1 MSTNETRTGSSTY
14 NIDKLTETN
23 YRSWAQQMQ
32 WILDER
38 NLWDIV
44 NGMEIRP
51 QRPAAPSNEEST
63 TTAPPDVTALAEYET
78 MLEDFITRSKKA
90 RSTIGASISA
100 SIMVYIEGLTD
111 AAKMWQILEE
121 KYNPRTQTT
130 LFQIIR
136 QFMTI
141 KMGEGDNMEKHLQNV
156 QTLKRKCEEQGE
168 EISDNVYVAI
178 LLNSV
183 SEEYKIAVTILESQ
197 AQLTP
202 ASIINRLME
211 EYRKNITGSGGSLS
225 KMVMALLSKQ
235 KEKSSKSK
243 ASQKG
248 KTASQS
254 SSEECTHCSRK
265 GHDESKCW
273 IKHPELRPTKKG
285 SKKPTI
291 SMMAVSRNSLA
302 KTPATHWYLDSGSS
316 DHFSP
321 YKELFDVLKPLS
333 KPIEINT
340 AEGTAYG
347 IAKGRIQLSVKA
359 K

>member
-23 YRSWAQQMQ
+23 YRSWAQQLQ

-38 NLWDIV
+38 NLWEIV
-44 NGMEIRP
+44 NGTETRP
-51 QRPAAPSNEEST
+51 QRPTADAPTSEDAEEVAAAQAT
-63 TTAPPDVTALAEYET
+63 LTTAIGEYET
-78 MLEDFITRSKKA
+78 RLEDFIQRSKKA

-100 SIMVYIEGLTD
+100 SIMVYIEGKTD
-111 AAKMWQILEE
+111 PAQMWQILEE

-136 QFMTI
+136 QFMNV
-141 KMGEGDNMEKHLQNV
+141 KMGEGDNMEKHLQTV
-156 QTLKRKCEEQGE
+156 QTLKQKCEEQGE

-211 EYRKNITGSGGSLS
+211 EYRKNVRGSGGSLS

-235 KEKSSKSK
+235 REKDKSKSK
-243 ASQKG
+243 SSQKG
-248 KTASQS
+248 KSTSSSSESSQSTQS
-254 SSEECTHCSRK
+254 SSEECNHCTRK
-265 GHDESKCW
+265 GHDESQC
-273 IKHPELRPTKKG
+273 
-285 SKKPTI
+285 
-291 SMMAVSRNSLA
+291 
-302 KTPATHWYLDSGSS
+302 
-316 DHFSP
+316 
-321 YKELFDVLKPLS
+321 
-333 KPIEINT
+333 
-340 AEGTAYG
+340 
-347 IAKGRIQLSVKA
+347 
-359 K
+359 